1 MPTRPPVF
9 RPLGWKPQPSKRKE
23 VIDAYYRTAQ
33 WQRLRAYVVK
43 RDGYRCTQ
51 TDCPTPDR
59 GYGGRPLAGPQI
71 SRTKGGGGDPPN
83 FGPLFSFFD
92 GGRDSAKGAWS
103 RP

>member
-59 GYGGRPLAGPQI
+59 GYGGRLVAGHIVPR
-71 SRTKGGGGDPPN
+71 SKGGADHPSN
-83 FGPLFSFFD
+83 VRTFCSFCD
-92 GGRDSAKGAWS
+92 GRWHSEKGAWS
-103 RP
+103 RQ